1 MASMA
6 SGCEHARR
14 TSQLGDVFEVMQA
27 YSHIVGGMRG
37 LREKDFELDPCTS
50 SAIVFVETSNG
61 GMQRSLAQHAR
72 IVARDVR
79 PSACTVEGGGIAK
92 AFTAAPSTLSVRAVD
107 CQGQPCSEGG
117 DSVGIKLMGVLE
129 HAEEAADAAVQV
141 DLARDVSVVDA
152 GDGTYT
158 CTYSVVKGAAAGQTA
173 RLEVRVNGGHVSGS
187 PFQVPIVA
195 EVVLAFDGSPFTDKD
210 VLYHIATAGGTRAYS
225 NPHDAGLVVASMSSL
240 GGNGAHGSASRFV
253 QGRQHDGDYNYT
265 GNTPQ
270 SWMAVD
276 LKRGLLPTHYC
287 LRSDKHTVNHKPRQ
301 WRLEGSNDSSKW
313 TTLREHVND
322 ASLGGEAF
330 SVASWPIEA
339 EGKAFRHFRILQTGP
354 NSSNHNNLMCT
365 GIELY
370 GTLLAAKAE

>member
-79 PSACTVEGGGIAK
+79 PSACTVEGGGIAQ
-92 AFTAAPSTLSVRAVD
+92 AGTDAPSTLSVRAVD

-129 HAEEAADAAVQV
+129 HAQEAADAAVEV
-141 DLARDVSVVDA
+141 DLAKDVSVVDA

-195 EVVLAFDGSPFTDKD
+195 GAVLAFDGSPFTDKD
-210 VLYHIATAGGTRAYS
+210 VLYHIATAGGTCAYS
-225 NPHDAGLVVASMSSL
+225 NPHDAGLVVASMSSIVP
-240 GGNGAHGSASRFV
+240 GYGSASRFV
-253 QGRQHDGDYNYT
+253 QGRQHGDYNHT
-265 GNTPQ
+265 ENTPQ

-287 LRSDKHTVNHKPRQ
+287 LRSDKHSGNHKLRQ

-322 ASLGGEAF
+322 ASLGDEAF

-354 NSSNHNNLMCT
+354 NSSNGNHVMCT